1 MVLAGLTA
9 VLMGAILASAVRSNR
24 LLAGVVT
31 GVFVFLCMY
40 GFQVAYGWIFGEE
53 PPDRDGESD

>member
-9 VLMGAILASAVRSNR
+9 ILMGAILASAVHSNR

-31 GVFVFLCMY
+31 AVFVFGCLY
-40 GFQVAYGWIFGEE
+40 GFQVVYGWIFGEE
-53 PPDRDGESD
+53 PPDADRSE